1 MMRKWRFLNGLIP
14 IIIGEVRQT
23 IGFIRAGASV
33 ALPGNISP
41 YHAIKNGLVMKVIC
55 IPHTFG
61 LWFENPT
68 EKKRRGL
75 LLYQNATH

>member
-23 IGFIRAGASV
+23 IGFIRVGASV

-41 YHAIKNGLVMKVIC
+41 YHAIEMDLSRQSFAYPIHLYFGSK
-55 IPHTFG
+55 IP
-61 LWFENPT
+61 P
-68 EKKRRGL
+68 KKRRGL
-75 LLYQNATH
+75 LLYQNATY